1 MRTSGRGNIERY
13 LAFAAAMTLLAVV
26 LFSAFFLA
34 VEANHDCTGED
45 CRICSVMACFEHIM
59 GGSAPAEKAVTMP
72 AAEVLCTVICI
83 AVIGAVTPV
92 MLKDRLLN

>member
-1 MRTSGRGNIERY
+1 MRNKDRFSAI
-13 LAFAAAMTLLAVV
+13 AVV
-26 LFSAFFLA
+26 IAFFILFIPFFTA
-34 VEANHDCTGED
+34 FGADHDCTGED

-59 GGSAPAEKAVTMP
+59 GGSAPVEKAVTMP

-92 MLKDRLLN
+92 MLKDRLRN